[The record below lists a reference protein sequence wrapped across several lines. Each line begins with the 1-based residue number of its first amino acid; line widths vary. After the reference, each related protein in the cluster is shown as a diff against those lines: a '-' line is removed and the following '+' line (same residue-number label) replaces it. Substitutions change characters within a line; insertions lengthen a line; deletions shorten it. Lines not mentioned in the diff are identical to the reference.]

1 MEILSN
7 KIVNLIENNSNE
19 RALMLL
25 TQMLKINKEVCND
38 EKLQIIINHITVLAD
53 EISKKGRYNN

>member
-1 MEILSN
+1 MGILSN

-25 TQMLKINKEVCND
+25 IQMLKINKEVCNN
-38 EKLQIIINHITVLAD
+38 EKLQMVINHITVLAD
-53 EISKKGRYNN
+53 EISKK